1 MAMAFDCKFI
11 ETSSVLKHNVDELL
25 VGMTKQIILRQAQD
39 LGGSRGKVIDKYIFY
54 LNQSFSSLLK
64 VKENRYSSF
73 KTLMRAKAAL
83 MSMFRKSSSKDLQS
97 CDYLH
102 VL

>member
-39 LGGSRGKVIDKYIFY
+39 LGGSRGKVIDKYTYFQFKPEFLIFTEG
-54 LNQSFSSLLK
+54 QREQIFIFQDFD
-64 VKENRYSSF
+64 EG
-73 KTLMRAKAAL
+73 
-83 MSMFRKSSSKDLQS
+83 QS
-97 CDYLH
+97 CLDEYVQEILKQRSPI
-102 VL
+102 L

>member
-39 LGGSRGKVIDKYIFY
+39 LGRSSGKVIDKDIF
-54 LNQSFSSLLK
+54 
-64 VKENRYSSF
+64 
-73 KTLMRAKAAL
+73 M
-83 MSMFRKSSSKDLQS
+83 
-97 CDYLH
+97 
-102 VL
+102 